1 MTRPTRIKVLDEA
14 VINRI
19 AAGEVIER
27 PVSVVKEL
35 VENSI
40 DAQATSISIDIENGG
55 RKLVRIRDNGVG
67 MSPDDAFLAL
77 ERHATSK
84 LSSEKDLVSIAT
96 MGFRG
101 EALAS
106 IASVS
111 KLRLVTKNDSD
122 APGWEVVVEGGRF
135 TRSTEIGTGRG
146 TTIEVTNL
154 FYNVPVRKK
163 FLKGPGLEADYIQD
177 LVVKF
182 ALAFPGIGF
191 SYSEDGRTKIDLAPM
206 ATTFE
211 RVHSLYPKDLRGNLA
226 TVNQQSGRISLTG
239 FVARPPYA
247 RSSMK
252 SVLTYVNGR
261 SVKDRLI
268 NMALNRSFANLMERG
283 RYPFA
288 ILFLELPAE
297 EVDVNV
303 HPQKAEVRFVN
314 GKQVSDLITD
324 GVYEAIMGFPLLSPL
339 EPRQKPPFQGPRPF
353 APVFDTPSDQALREP
368 DEAVDSPAR
377 IETGGVPAPASAESR
392 DIAAPFR
399 ESEPPVSES
408 AGYYSLLS
416 VLGALPN
423 SFVLLHNEE
432 ELVILDHHAAHERL
446 IFDKLLEEA
455 RSGRRSSSQGLLL
468 PEVLE
473 YPPLEAHALRE
484 HLPMLEQIGFEIEAF
499 GDRDFVVKGIPD
511 WWDSSEIRLSLDS
524 LIQTFL
530 DTGIKADPDKLRDA
544 IFKKAACQSAVK
556 ETRTLT
562 REEIKQ
568 LLKDLD
574 TQGSARV
581 CPHGRPI
588 ALSLSF
594 NEIRR
599 KMGRK

>member
-1 MTRPTRIKVLDEA
+1 MQHSVKNATEPMTQRARIRVLDEA

-40 DAQATSISIDIENGG
+40 DAKATYISIDIENGG

-67 MSPDDAFLAL
+67 MGPDDAFLAL

-111 KLRLVTKNDSD
+111 KLRLVTKDESD
-122 APGWEVVVEGGRF
+122 APGWEVVVEGGQF
-135 TRSTEIGTGRG
+135 TRSSEIGTGRG

-182 ALAFPGIGF
+182 ALAYPAIGF
-191 SYSEDGRTKIDLAPM
+191 SYSEDGRTKIDLAP
-206 ATTFE
+206 TTTTLE
-211 RVHSLYPKDLRGNLA
+211 RIHSMYPKDVRSNLA
-226 TVNQQSGRISLTG
+226 TVNHLSGRVSLQG

-252 SVLTYVNGR
+252 SVLTFVNGR

-268 NMALNRSFANLMERG
+268 NMALNRAFANLMERG

-288 ILFLELPAE
+288 ILFLELPPE

-324 GVYEAIMGFPLLSPL
+324 GVYQAIMGFPLLSPS
-339 EPRQKPPFQGPRPF
+339 EPRTKPIFQGRRPS
-353 APVFDTPSDQALREP
+353 APIFNQTEDLATTEA
-368 DEAVDSPAR
+368 DEGP
-377 IETGGVPAPASAESR
+377 ELPAPARPEGDLRAETN
-392 DIAAPFR
+392 
-399 ESEPPVSES
+399 SEPITQERT
-408 AGYYSLLS
+408 GYYSLLS
-416 VLGALPN
+416 IVGALPN

-446 IFDKLLEEA
+446 IFDTLVSDVKN
-455 RSGRRSSSQGLLL
+455 GRRCGSQGLLL

-473 YPPLEAHALRE
+473 YTPLEAHALRE
-484 HLPMLEQIGFEIEAF
+484 HLPLLEQVGFGIEAF
-499 GDRDFVVKGIPD
+499 GDHDFVVKGIPD
-511 WWDSSEIRLSLDS
+511 WWDNNDLRMSLDS

-530 DTGIKADPDKLRDA
+530 DTGVKGDPDKLRDA
-544 IFKKAACQSAVK
+544 ILKKMACQGAVK
-556 ETRTLT
+556 ETNTLT
-562 REEIKQ
+562 REEIRR

-574 TQGSARV
+574 AHGSAPV
-581 CPHGRPI
+581 CPHGRPL